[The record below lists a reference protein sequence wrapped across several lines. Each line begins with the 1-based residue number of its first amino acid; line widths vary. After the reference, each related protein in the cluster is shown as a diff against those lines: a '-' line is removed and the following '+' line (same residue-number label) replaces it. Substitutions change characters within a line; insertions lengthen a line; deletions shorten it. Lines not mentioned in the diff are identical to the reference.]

1 MRDTMNQNPFDLTKA
16 TDLSDQSIY
25 QLWVNCASKEYKNLT
40 ARIGPNS
47 IMPKFIVGGKGCG
60 KTHALRYFSYD
71 VKKYEYADIKA
82 GIKKDKYIGVLV
94 KSEEINVHRF
104 SEKNIPDTI
113 WKEIFSYYFE
123 LWVARQSVNII
134 YDLFSDIDGGL
145 EEDFC
150 KRIVDIFTEFGITTP
165 KKFKEL
171 SDFLT
176 SELKFIDHNVNN
188 CIFDSGKSIEKI
200 KIKTSPGSLLFGIP
214 AIVSDIFIDFKD
226 LIFIYM
232 IDQYEDFN
240 FSKQKYINTLIRY
253 KKNNATFWIGSRYYG
268 IKTYETES
276 AGEANKEDAE
286 FVTVNLDDFYR
297 NDQEHYKRFAEQVV
311 INRLANYESYKKLN
325 NIDLFKENKYFYLT
339 QRNSSPLER
348 GEPRQIVEKET
359 AARQYF
365 RNFRS
370 QLEAHKIESTTID
383 TLIGNISAKDYPLI
397 EKAAILNF
405 YKKWNRPKD
414 FLKLSELLQVDIVN
428 SISNQKPEGRI
439 KVILN
444 HFKSDLMAQLYQEI
458 QNPIYT
464 YGLEE
469 LISLSWGNPRHLLT
483 LLKKV
488 YSWGIFNGDVSD
500 DSAII
505 SIKSQEAGIGESS
518 EWLYEEPEKS
528 IAAEPSGKQVAK
540 AIMRLCNFL
549 RAMRYSS
556 KPSESSLC
564 SFAVN
569 MAELPDD
576 AKQTIMAAQQLLQIV
591 SIGMHTDK
599 NSGAKLA
606 KFQINR
612 LLAPKWGLPLSSRGT
627 ISLSKEEAVAIFV
640 EGDDQHFSSIMR
652 TRLKRMEPPFSTAGK
667 AEKTNAKTVREP
679 QKSSAKDTH
688 LSLFDILK

>member
-1 MRDTMNQNPFDLTKA
+1 MNQNPFDLTKA

-71 VKKYEYADIKA
+71 VKRYEYANLNVKSC
-82 GIKKDKYIGVLV
+82 IKKDNYIGVLV

-104 SEKNIPDTI
+104 SEKNIPDTT

-134 YDLFSDIDGGL
+134 SDLFSELENDI
-145 EEDFC
+145 EEEFC
-150 KRIVDIFTEFGITTP
+150 KSIVNIFTEIDFSPP

-171 SDFLT
+171 SQILT
-176 SELKFIDHNVNN
+176 SELKSIDHCVNN

-200 KIKTSPGSLLFGIP
+200 RIKTSPGSLLFGIP
-214 AIVSDIFIDFKD
+214 AITSELFDDFKNI
-226 LIFIYM
+226 IFIYM

-268 IKTYETES
+268 IKTFETES
-276 AGEANKEDAE
+276 AGEVNKNDAE
-286 FVTVNLDDFYR
+286 FVTINLDDFYR

-311 INRLANYESYKKLN
+311 IHRLANYGSYKKLN
-325 NIDLFKENKYFYLT
+325 SIDLFKENDHFYLT
-339 QRNSSPLER
+339 QRNSNSLEFY
-348 GEPRQIVEKET
+348 EPKQIAEKET
-359 AARQYF
+359 EVRQYIKKF
-365 RNFRS
+365 KS
-370 QLEAHKIESTTID
+370 QLETNGVEAPVINQLIENVST
-383 TLIGNISAKDYPLI
+383 KDYPLL

-405 YKKWNRPKD
+405 YKKWKKPKD
-414 FLKLSELLQVDIVN
+414 FINLSKELQSDIAKT
-428 SISNQKPEGRI
+428 IAHQKPEGRI

-444 HFKSDLMAQLYQEI
+444 HFKGDLMAQLYQET
-458 QNPIYT
+458 QSPIYT
-464 YGLEE
+464 FGLEE

-483 LLKKV
+483 LLKRV
-488 YSWGIFNGDVSD
+488 YSWGIFNGEVSEE
-500 DSAII
+500 STVI
-505 SIKSQEAGIGESS
+505 SIKSQEAGIGEAS

-528 IAAEPSGKQVAK
+528 IAAEPSGKQVSRAV
-540 AIMRLCNFL
+540 MRLCNFL

-556 KPSESSLC
+556 KPSESSLS

-569 MAELPDD
+569 TAELPSD
-576 AKQTIMAAQQLLQIV
+576 AKEIINAAQQLLQIV

-599 NSGAKLA
+599 NSGAKLT
-606 KFQINR
+606 KYQINR

-627 ISLSKEEAVAIFV
+627 ISLSKEEASAIFV
-640 EGDDQHFSSIMR
+640 EEDEQHFASIMR
-652 TRLKRMEPPFSTAGK
+652 ARLKRMEPPFPIAVKEDKDSALKSTK
-667 AEKTNAKTVREP
+667 KPKKLSKQEIHP
-679 QKSSAKDTH
+679 
-688 LSLFDILK
+688 SLFDILK